1 MADERAQGIERRPMI
16 ALSAGHL
23 AVDFASGSVP
33 ALIPFLTDRFHLN
46 YAFAAVLLMAA
57 TISSSLVQPLFGL
70 WSDRSGA
77 LWLIPGGTALAAVGV
92 GAAAVSPVYPLVVL
106 FVFAGGLGV
115 AAFHPEGAKFA
126 AYASGA
132 KRASGMSYFNI
143 GGNLGYALGAFVT
156 GLLVVRIGLVG
167 GLLAM
172 IPVLVGAAALLRVLP
187 RLARLKP
194 APHAQTLT
202 RREDQRAAMAIL
214 GGVIALRSVTWFA
227 LLAFVPL
234 WVTAHGHS
242 KATGNRV
249 LFLMLFAGAVGTIL
263 LGPVADAIGLRRTLV
278 LTQLAIAPLVLVFVY
293 VGGPLGVVALMA
305 IGVCVVGTFG
315 VTMVLSQLYLPRH
328 VGMASGLS
336 VGLAMGVGGIAAVA
350 LGAVADAVDLQT
362 ALTISAVAPAV
373 GVLLCLK
380 LPPPVRAIRPS
391 AKPAVA
397 TNA

>member
-1 MADERAQGIERRPMI
+1 MRDGIDKRAMT
-16 ALSAGHL
+16 ALSGGHL

-33 ALIPFLTDRFHLN
+33 ALIPFLTDRFDLN
-46 YAFAAVLLMAA
+46 YALAAMLLLAA

-77 LWLIPGGTALAAVGV
+77 MWLIPGGVALAAVGV
-92 GAAAVSPVYPLVVL
+92 GGAAISPVYVLVVL
-106 FVFAGGLGV
+106 LVFAGGIGI

-156 GLLVVRIGLVG
+156 GLLVLRIGLVG

-194 APHAQTLT
+194 EPQARSLT
-202 RREDQRAAMAIL
+202 GREDQRGAMAIL
-214 GGVIALRSVTWFA
+214 GTVIALRSVTWFA

-234 WVTAHGHS
+234 WITAHGHS

-249 LFLMLFAGAVGTIL
+249 LFLMLFAGAVGTLL

-278 LTQLAIAPLVLVFVY
+278 VTQLAIAPLVLVFVY
-293 VGGPLGVVALMA
+293 VGGPAGVVALMG

-336 VGLAMGVGGIAAVA
+336 IGLAMGIGGIAAVA
-350 LGAVADAVDLQT
+350 VGALADAVDLRA
-362 ALTISAVAPAV
+362 ALTISALAPAL

-380 LPPPVRAIRPS
+380 LPPPIRALRPS
-391 AKPAVA
+391 AKPVVVTGGAG
-397 TNA
+397 

>member
-1 MADERAQGIERRPMI
+1 MI

-46 YAFAAVLLMAA
+46 YAFAAVLLLAA

-172 IPVLVGAAALLRVLP
+172 IPVLVGAAALLRLLP

-194 APHAQTLT
+194 APHAQALT
-202 RREDQRAAMAIL
+202 RGEDQRAAMAIL